1 MNTINITSAA
11 GLVKSPYSAGK
22 HTPADAQKSFAGML
36 SNMLHK
42 VNDSQ
47 TASNKATENLVTGN
61 TTDLHQVM
69 IAAEKA
75 SLTLQTTLEIRNK
88 VIEAYQEVMRT
99 QI

>member
-1 MNTINITSAA
+1 MNTINVTSAA
-11 GLVKSPYSAGK
+11 GLVKNAYSAGK
-22 HTPADAQKSFAGML
+22 QTPADAQKSFAGML
-36 SNMLHK
+36 NHMLHK

-47 TASNKATENLVTGN
+47 TASNTATENLVIGK

-99 QI
+99 QM